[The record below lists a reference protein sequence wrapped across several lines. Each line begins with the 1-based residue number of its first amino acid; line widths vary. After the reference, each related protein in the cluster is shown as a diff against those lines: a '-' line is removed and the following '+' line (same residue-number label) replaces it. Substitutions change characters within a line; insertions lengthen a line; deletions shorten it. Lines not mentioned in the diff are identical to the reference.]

1 MSKCFH
7 LEKKTGGKQTNQIK
21 SHQILKLFE
30 ICLMVFVMFFFLFSN
45 AFRSASATP
54 NPLASECLPVLVQWK
69 SLGSYHQLLRVLQ
82 FYATNPHPNQLIP
95 TNFHRFFPCKPWWC
109 WWVLGDFPCFFGGKH
124 TPCPSRMP
132 VSNQGVELTPSRS
145 VTRRWG
151 ENQNLSER
159 LRFGDGKLSWNAWNM
174 YIYCFGNR

>member
-1 MSKCFH
+1 MRQNDVKMFP
-7 LEKKTGGKQTNQIK
+7 LGKKTGGKQTNQIK

-30 ICLMVFVMFFFLFSN
+30 ICLTVFVMVFFLFSN

-95 TNFHRFFPCKPWWC
+95 QIFTDFSPANLDDVDGFWVIFRVFLGNIHHVHPGCQFPTK
-109 WWVLGDFPCFFGGKH
+109 
-124 TPCPSRMP
+124 
-132 VSNQGVELTPSRS
+132 VSN
-145 VTRRWG
+145 
-151 ENQNLSER
+151 
-159 LRFGDGKLSWNAWNM
+159 
-174 YIYCFGNR
+174 